1 MVSHDTLL
9 LSKEDVL
16 ACLDLDRAMQ
26 VIRDVYVAHEQGGV
40 VTAPKSV
47 LDLKQVGI
55 AAWTNATPSY
65 YSPSA
70 AAGLKWA
77 GGYAGNPAKGLP
89 YLLALIVLQDPLTGL
104 PLAVMDGG
112 EITAIKTGATAAVCA
127 REFSNPDRNTL
138 TLIGAGVQGT
148 SCAVGVARAV
158 DLAEVRIYDTVQAS
172 ARRAAERLSREE
184 GVRAHAC
191 GSVQEAVQGSSIIVT
206 ATQADEP
213 LVKNEWIA
221 PGVTAISIGSWQ
233 EFDHA
238 FTLTADKVLVDSYED
253 CVHRGELAKLIQAA
267 RVTQNDLYGTLSEV
281 FAGKKPAR
289 TSPDERILIV
299 LVGMG
304 IHDIALARSTYD
316 IAVASGR
323 GTRFAF
329 S

>member
-9 LSKEDVL
+9 LSREDVL

-26 VIRDVYVAHEQGGV
+26 VIRDVYIAHEQGGV
-40 VTAPKSV
+40 VAAPKSV

-65 YSPSA
+65 YAPSA

-89 YLLALIVLQDPLTGL
+89 FMLALIVLQDPETGL

-127 REFSNPDRNTL
+127 REFSKPDRNTL
-138 TLIGAGVQGT
+138 ALIGAGVQGT
-148 SCAVGVARAV
+148 SCACGVARAV
-158 DLAEVRIYDTVQAS
+158 NLAEIRILDAAPAS
-172 ARRAAERLSREE
+172 ARRAAERLSREQ
-184 GVRAHAC
+184 GVPAHTC
-191 GSVQEAVQGSSIIVT
+191 DSVQEAVQGSSIIVT

-213 LVKNEWIA
+213 LVRNEWIG
-221 PGVTAISIGSWQ
+221 PGAIAISIGSWQ

-238 FTLTADKVLVDSYED
+238 FTLTADKILVDSYED
-253 CVHRGELAKLIQAA
+253 CVHRGELAKLIQAG
-267 RVTQNDLYGTLSEV
+267 RVTQRDLYGTLSEV

-299 LVGMG
+299 PVGMG
-304 IHDIALARSTYD
+304 THDIALARSAYD
-316 IAVASGR
+316 SAVTAGIGR
-323 GTRFAF
+323 RFAF